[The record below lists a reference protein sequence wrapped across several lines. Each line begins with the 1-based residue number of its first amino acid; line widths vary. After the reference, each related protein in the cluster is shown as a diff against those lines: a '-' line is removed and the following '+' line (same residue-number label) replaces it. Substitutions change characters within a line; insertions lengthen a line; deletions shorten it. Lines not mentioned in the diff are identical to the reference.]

1 MSLLFLLKTRVFEL
15 YEVKYRSLPELA
27 RAMGM
32 SAGHIYR
39 VKKGKCGIGQKF
51 IIGAIKLFPE
61 YNLEDLFY
69 FEQGQPVKSSNK

>member
-1 MSLLFLLKTRVFEL
+1 
-15 YEVKYRSLPELA
+15 
-27 RAMGM
+27 MGM